1 MKEVSSSFTMQIP
14 RGIVQYRIQYFD
26 NMLQGLVEDSGSG
39 GGKGELLRLFYE
51 TRYGTIML

>member
-1 MKEVSSSFTMQIP
+1 MQMP